1 MVRQERYKVDFQVFI
16 AWQDAKGVTRRASG
30 RCVDLSASGAKVE
43 TRDHFPART
52 MVLVSSDSFGRMGNA
67 IVRYC
72 LRVGMKYY
80 VGLQFSA
87 LMQLGDPVR
96 QKILEKVIVGQT
108 EAQGTDPA

>member
-1 MVRQERYKVDFQVFI
+1 MV
-16 AWQDAKGVTRRASG
+16 
-30 RCVDLSASGAKVE
+30 
-43 TRDHFPART
+43 
-52 MVLVSSDSFGRMGNA
+52 MVSSDSFGRMGNA

-96 QKILEKVIVGQT
+96 RKMLAKVMVGHG
-108 EAQGTDPA
+108 EEPGAEPAEPGPPESV